1 MSVTLHTDLGTVK
14 IEVFCDTV
22 PRTSFNFLA
31 LAASGYYDNSL
42 FHRNIKGF
50 MLQGGDPTGT
60 GKGGESIWGGKFNDE
75 IHPDNKHTARG
86 IVSMANSGPNT
97 NGSQFFIT
105 YAKHPHLDNN
115 CAPPSARAAAAA
127 RHPPCAPRLTWIRAP
142 ALRAADAVF
151 GKVIDGFDTLDAL
164 ERCPVNEKHRP
175 LSELRLR
182 SITIHA
188 NPLAVRRAAPPTPVL
203 PVSLWGAS
211 PVSTSHIPS
220 PAVAQDQMI
229 VFPSANAPPD
239 IQG

>member
-1 MSVTLHTDLGTVK
+1 
-14 IEVFCDTV
+14 
-22 PRTSFNFLA
+22 
-31 LAASGYYDNSL
+31 
-42 FHRNIKGF
+42 
-50 MLQGGDPTGT
+50 
-60 GKGGESIWGGKFNDE
+60 
-75 IHPDNKHTARG
+75 
-86 IVSMANSGPNT
+86 
-97 NGSQFFIT
+97 
-105 YAKHPHLDNN
+105 
-115 CAPPSARAAAAA
+115 
-127 RHPPCAPRLTWIRAP
+127 
-142 ALRAADAVF
+142 
-151 GKVIDGFDTLDAL
+151 VIDGFDTLDAL

>member
-1 MSVTLHTDLGTVK
+1 MSVTLHTDLGTLK
-14 IEVFCDTV
+14 IEVYCDIV

-31 LAASGYYDNSL
+31 LAGSGYYDNTL

-75 IHPDNKHTARG
+75 IHPDNKHTVRG
-86 IVSMANSGPNT
+86 VVSMANSGPNT

-115 CAPPSARAAAAA
+115 YS
-127 RHPPCAPRLTWIRAP
+127 
-142 ALRAADAVF
+142 VF

-164 ERCPVNEKHRP
+164 ERCQVNDKHRP
-175 LSELRLR
+175 LSEIRLR
-182 SITIHA
+182 SVTIHA
-188 NPLAVRRAAPPTPVL
+188 NPLA
-203 PVSLWGAS
+203 
-211 PVSTSHIPS
+211 
-220 PAVAQDQMI
+220 DQMI
-229 VFPSANAPPD
+229 VFPSANAAPD